1 MQTSKYRHAAQCALV
16 GGRTNILAR
25 TKKAYWIA
33 HALVVNSA
41 RSARAAAAPHCAAAL
56 SHMRRWS
63 AVAASRM
70 LGARERIAHELVLR
84 AVRTG
89 DVPSDL
95 DRRAGACRIAMWC
108 FVAFAA
114 LVWPPL
120 GWKFASVPLLG
131 ALATGSVAVVF
142 WAAAAELEQREHP
155 HWER

>member
-1 MQTSKYRHAAQCALV
+1 M
-16 GGRTNILAR
+16 
-25 TKKAYWIA
+25 
-33 HALVVNSA
+33 
-41 RSARAAAAPHCAAAL
+41 L
-56 SHMRRWS
+56 S
-63 AVAASRM
+63 
-70 LGARERIAHELVLR
+70 ARERIAHELVLR

-95 DRRAGACRIAMWC
+95 DRRGGACLIAMWC

-131 ALATGSVAVVF
+131 ALAAGSVAVVF
-142 WAAAAELEQREHP
+142 RAAAAELEQREHP